1 MPFINGRFH
10 INPAQ
15 GRAVEAARAANA
27 AAKARP
33 GQEDGDGNAG
43 HWVTIHGRHVFI
55 EDSRQKIA
63 KIARKYRGSTNWAFG
78 KRKDNFPPNTDK
90 CNKFV
95 YDVTREAG
103 AEPLVRGSDGK
114 LRPPLAAEWANPN
127 LDIPNW
133 IVLTPE
139 EKPQPGDVAAYP
151 IPGHHTYTGH
161 SGIVTSVDA
170 DGRVHAI
177 AAHEDLVGPDD
188 KFNRSDR
195 AVTYRRFTG
204 DQR

>member
-1 MPFINGRFH
+1 MPFINGRFY

-15 GRAVEAARAANA
+15 GRALEAARAANPAVHAQPSQA
-27 AAKARP
+27 AR
-33 GQEDGDGNAG
+33 DGNAG
-43 HWVTIHGRHVFI
+43 HWVTIDGRHVFI

-63 KIARKYRGSTNWAFG
+63 KIARKYRGRTDWAFE

-95 YDVTREAG
+95 YDVTKEAG

-127 LDIPNW
+127 VDIPNW
-133 IVLTPE
+133 RVLAPE

-151 IPGHHTYTGH
+151 LPGHSGYTGH

-170 DGRVHAI
+170 DGTTHAT
-177 AAHEDLVGPDD
+177 AAHHDVVGPDD
-188 KFNRSDR
+188 KFQH
-195 AVTYRRFTG
+195 VKGITFRRYTG
-204 DQR
+204 G